1 MEDLWRVKNSGI
13 DIDSFADMA
22 EYNQYLKRFSENEE
36 QLDQKKLFYA
46 HDERKK

>member
-13 DIDSFADMA
+13 DIDSFADMD
-22 EYNQYLKRFSENEE
+22 EYNQYLKRFSKNEE
-36 QLDQKKLFYA
+36 KLNQKKLLYA